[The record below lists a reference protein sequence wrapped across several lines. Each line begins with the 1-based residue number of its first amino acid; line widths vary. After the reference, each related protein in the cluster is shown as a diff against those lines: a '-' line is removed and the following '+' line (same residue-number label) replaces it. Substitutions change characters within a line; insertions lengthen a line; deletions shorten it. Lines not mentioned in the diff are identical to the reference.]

1 MAQTHAEGF
10 GKNPRIGKDQ
20 GTYLWDELIYVP
32 TELREELIRE
42 HHEEPAHGHQGIDR
56 TVEKISRDWYFP
68 KMRSTIKKIVQECE
82 VCTKAKTARDAP
94 YGKLQSIK
102 PPIRAWEEIAFD
114 HITKL
119 PRSEDPTTGTIYD
132 SIWVVTDRLT
142 KYAHFVPYKEEST
155 AEDLAYTYLREV
167 ACQRG
172 SPRSVITDRG
182 TTFTSKFWASFM
194 AQLGTKH
201 KMSTAYHPQTDRETE
216 RLNQTLEQY
225 LRCYLNYQQDNW
237 VTLLLLV

>member
-1 MAQTHAEGF
+1 M
-10 GKNPRIGKDQ
+10 
-20 GTYLWDELIYVP
+20 
-32 TELREELIRE
+32 
-42 HHEEPAHGHQGIDR
+42 
-56 TVEKISRDWYFP
+56 
-68 KMRSTIKKIVQECE
+68 
-82 VCTKAKTARDAP
+82 
-94 YGKLQSIK
+94 
-102 PPIRAWEEIAFD
+102 
-114 HITKL
+114 
-119 PRSEDPTTGTIYD
+119 TGTIHN

-201 KMSTAYHPQTDRETE
+201 KMSTAYHPQTDGQTE

-225 LRCYLNYQQDNW
+225 L
-237 VTLLLLV
+237 